1 MAKIMKNNQKI
12 SVPSLS
18 LSLIGKNFGRFL
30 IQLFFVGWIFIF
42 ERSNQN

>member
-12 SVPSLS
+12 SVPS